1 MRLSSSKCSEG
12 ENGGPAMMQVCKF
25 CQRNVKQSNVPR
37 HRENC
42 AKAPKPCVYCDEQIH
57 PVDMP
62 LHIQH
67 CSLNPDNVPTGFSS
81 QCNAEAAA
89 ATAAAHPDPVDQSS
103 DNSAFYFEHNSHV
116 GGTPAWFQYLA
127 SGDWLSAFVNM
138 EESLTFR
145 RMEEENRYALFTPA
159 LVSLD
164 QYSCVQDFLER
175 PSPVQPLECL
185 LAALFV
191 RAFLPRNVFSRTQEV
206 TWTRA
211 LQYLPHFLASRLSEE
226 AVAYL
231 CTYPVFL
238 EEIGSP
244 PVNGNRKCTTECQ
257 PRPNPEPL
265 TITEETASRTTV
277 NALQGEKKAETG
289 TSESV
294 LREQAAAPALLG
306 KNYSAPFKDESSSK
320 PSHFFSDFAAYDM
333 TALQIS
339 APFQKDMEQL
349 SAEPKSDDSARGE
362 DADCT
367 VYLNDPPPSNRD
379 TSQQAQSHSHHMSDA
394 SASRPNEWLYAVLER
409 YPGQRRR
416 LLFSAPQ
423 SSPLQK
429 HPACENARPVSCQ
442 RTHRGYTCIT

>member
-1 MRLSSSKCSEG
+1 MGLSSSHATQQLQMQHSEG

-294 LREQAAAPALLG
+294 LREQAAAPALLDQ
-306 KNYSAPFKDESSSK
+306 PCSK
-320 PSHFFSDFAAYDM
+320 RPPLHGSRCGQRGRRSQATGFDRR
-333 TALQIS
+333 
-339 APFQKDMEQL
+339 K
-349 SAEPKSDDSARGE
+349 EPVRTSG
-362 DADCT
+362 CG
-367 VYLNDPPPSNRD
+367 PSNAAATGRI
-379 TSQQAQSHSHHMSDA
+379 ARRVA
-394 SASRPNEWLYAVLER
+394 GVASR
-409 YPGQRRR
+409 RRR
-416 LLFSAPQ
+416 ILGQARRFRRHGKVSIFKIVLVFQ
-423 SSPLQK
+423 CVERTRRYFYVTSSNTRVR
-429 HPACENARPVSCQ
+429 ACSYRSIQEERSSEGRPS
-442 RTHRGYTCIT
+442 G